1 MTGNEPHAAPRH
13 AVAGTGI
20 DVDAIARAVD
30 HALTKRPTRPRRD
43 VIDAGTDELI
53 GHLRTLMA
61 VEDYGYD
68 QEGRGGVRALFRVA
82 YRNLD
87 LAVRPDG
94 ATSDAVAFTYWRMI
108 ASLTAAFR
116 DLYVALPE
124 EPAP

>member
-13 AVAGTGI
+13 AVAGAGI

-43 VIDAGTDELI
+43 VIDTGTNELI

-68 QEGRGGVRALFRVA
+68 QEGRLRDYYADGDDLVVFRK
-82 YRNLD
+82 
-87 LAVRPDG
+87 
-94 ATSDAVAFTYWRMI
+94 RMN
-108 ASLTAAFR
+108 
-116 DLYVALPE
+116 
-124 EPAP
+124 